1 MDLGIF
7 FTMFFLQAIPLWIF
21 LVPWLLSVGLAVR
34 FRKRATVRNV
44 CITLCIPIMLLAI
57 PPCAVQARL
66 RSGGRAALERR
77 FGAFIDPDCVV
88 KYRFVIAGLGDTC
101 EFWKLKGV
109 DARSCQQIIDEYNL
123 EPLSPDP
130 TYLPGSTNGAPWWWP
145 NSANGYTV
153 SEGDDGAMGSI
164 EIWIAD
170 DHSTVYLHRF
180 IE

>member
-1 MDLGIF
+1 MVTSFVILC
-7 FTMFFLQAIPLWIF
+7 LQAIPPWVF
-21 LVPWLLSVGLAVR
+21 LVPWLLFVGLGVR
-34 FRKRATVRNV
+34 FWKRPVARDI
-44 CITLCIPIMLLAI
+44 CIYMGILITACAI
-57 PPCAVQARL
+57 PVCAVQAWCRT
-66 RSGGRAALERR
+66 GGGTALERR
-77 FGAFIDPDCVV
+77 FGHQIDPDCVV

-109 DARSCQQIIDEYNL
+109 DARSCQQIINEYNL

-130 TYLPGSTNGAPWWWP
+130 ICLPGSTNGAPWWWP
-145 NSANGYTV
+145 DSTKGYTV

-164 EIWIAD
+164 EIWIAE